1 MRIVKTLTLGE
12 RIVEVYELTVAD
24 IRAWLAGLET
34 AQAEQTDILD
44 ATLFEEFSLADLTRM
59 TSLTAADMEALSPS
73 ELRQVFDAVK
83 AVNADFFAMRG
94 RLMDLGRAALAK
106 HDVN

>member
-12 RIVEVYELTVAD
+12 RSVEVRELVVAD

-34 AQAEQTDILD
+34 AQADQTDILD
-44 ATLFEEFSLADLTRM
+44 ATLFDEFSLADLVRM
-59 TSLTAADMEALSPS
+59 TSLTTADMEALSPS

-83 AVNADFFAMRG
+83 AVNADFFAMRA

-106 HDVN
+106 LDVS

>member
-12 RIVEVYELTVAD
+12 RSVEVFELTVAD

-34 AQAEQTDILD
+34 DQAATDILD
-44 ATLFEEFSLADLTRM
+44 ATLFTEFSLSDLARM

-73 ELRQVFDAVK
+73 ELSLVFYAAK
-83 AVNADFFAMRG
+83 RVNADFFAMRT

-106 HDVN
+106 LDVS

>member
-1 MRIVKTLTLGE
+1 MRIVKTLTIGE
-12 RIVEVYELTVAD
+12 RGIDVRELIVAD

-34 AQAEQTDILD
+34 AQAEQADILD
-44 ATLFEEFSLADLTRM
+44 ATLFDDFSLADLARM

-73 ELRQVFDAVK
+73 ELRLVFDAAK

-106 HDVN
+106 LDVN